1 MKKED
6 VLSEE
11 FLKQF
16 KTGEELYSFLAQI
29 QKRGVEQILEGELD
43 SHLGYDKHQATAG
56 ENTRNGHSKKKIKNQ
71 FGIAEIQVPR
81 DRDASFSPALVP
93 KRKNMAEGVENIII
107 SLYAKGMSVSDI
119 EEQIRELYN
128 IELSTS
134 AISRITERVSQ
145 DITLWQNRPLESVY
159 CIVWMDGIVFKVREN
174 SRVIDK
180 TIYIAIGLRTDGKK
194 EVLGLWLGKNE
205 SAAFWLSVLTDLRS
219 RGVQDILITAT
230 DNLKGFT
237 DAIRSVFPESTKQI
251 CIVHQIRN
259 ACRYVVWKDRK
270 AFTADMKEIYT
281 APNRE
286 AAALALDQLEAVWSQ
301 KYGYA
306 IKSWRDNWEELT
318 AFLAF
323 PMEIRKIIYTTN
335 IIENLNGK
343 IRKYT
348 KNKLSYPTDDAVM
361 KSVFLAVNES
371 TKKWTMPIRDWGTI
385 LNQFMIMFEN
395 RLKF

>member
-6 VLSEE
+6 ALSEE

-16 KTGEELYSFLAQI
+16 KTGEELYSFLSQI

-43 SHLGYDKHQATAG
+43 AHLGYEKHQDSTG
-56 ENTRNGHSKKKIKNQ
+56 ENTRNGYSKKKLKNQ
-71 FGIAEIQVPR
+71 FGESQIQVPR
-81 DRDASFSPALVP
+81 DRDSSFQPALVP
-93 KRKNMAEGVENIII
+93 KRKNMAQGVENIII

-134 AISRITERVSQ
+134 AISRITERVVQ
-145 DITLWQNRPLESVY
+145 DATAWQNRPLESIY
-159 CIVWMDGIVFKVREN
+159 CIIWMDGIVFKVREN
-174 SRVIDK
+174 SRVVDK
-180 TIYIAIGLRTDGKK
+180 TIYICIGLRTDGKK

-205 SAAFWLSVLTDLRS
+205 SASFWLSVLTDMKA
-219 RGVQDILITAT
+219 RGVQDVLITAT

-237 DAIRSVFPESTKQI
+237 EAIRSVFPESTKQI

-259 ACRYVVWKDRK
+259 ACRFVVWKDRK
-270 AFTADMKEIYT
+270 AFSADMKNIYT
-281 APNRE
+281 AANRQ
-286 AAALALDQLEAVWSQ
+286 AAELALDELEQ
-301 KYGYA
+301 KWKHKYAYA

-318 AFLAF
+318 AFLDF
-323 PMEIRKIIYTTN
+323 PLEIRKIIYTTN

-348 KNKLSYPTDDAVM
+348 KNKLSYPTDEAVM
-361 KSVFLAVNES
+361 KSVFLAVQEA
-371 TKKWTMPIRDWGTI
+371 TKKWTIPIQNWGVI

-395 RLKF
+395 RLKL